1 MNHHE
6 FCDKELAELCAKSD
20 KNAQEML
27 YTRYAA
33 MLHALCYRYVSDE
46 EDARDLTHD
55 VMIQVFR
62 NIHKFRWSGKGSLEA
77 WIRRVGVNLA
87 IDSLR
92 KGKRLRLTGVDQITI
107 EDKDLIETPS
117 DVDRLMEVPREVLLE
132 MVASLPDVQRTVFN
146 LYCLDG
152 FAHKEIARALGI
164 AENSS
169 SSALSRAKCTLKR
182 LINNY
187 LNSNP

>member
-1 MNHHE
+1 
-6 FCDKELAELCAKSD
+6 
-20 KNAQEML
+20 
-27 YTRYAA
+27 
-33 MLHALCYRYVSDE
+33 
-46 EDARDLTHD
+46 
-55 VMIQVFR
+55 
-62 NIHKFRWSGKGSLEA
+62 
-77 WIRRVGVNLA
+77 
-87 IDSLR
+87 
-92 KGKRLRLTGVDQITI
+92 
-107 EDKDLIETPS
+107 
-117 DVDRLMEVPREVLLE
+117 MEVPREVLLE
-132 MVASLPDVQRTVFN
+132 MVASLPDVQRTMFN